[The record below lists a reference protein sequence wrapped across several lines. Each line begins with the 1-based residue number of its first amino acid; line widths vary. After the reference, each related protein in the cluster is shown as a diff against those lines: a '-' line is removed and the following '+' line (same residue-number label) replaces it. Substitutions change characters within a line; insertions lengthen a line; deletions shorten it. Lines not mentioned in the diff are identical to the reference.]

1 VSSVTRVRTLNL
13 LNDSQY
19 RDIRAYLID
28 KTGLNLRQDK
38 SEELLELVNS
48 RIAASPGGFK
58 RYMSRL
64 RAEGE
69 GGTELHHL
77 VSRLTVGETHFFRNR
92 PQMTALR
99 DHILPELIME
109 KMQKDRQL
117 KIWSAGC
124 STGEEPYSI
133 AMLLR
138 ELIPD
143 IGQWS
148 ISIMATDINEK
159 SLATA
164 REGIY
169 RDWSFR
175 EVDEYYRQRYFE
187 PREKSWLLEREI
199 VDMVTFRYLNLA
211 DDLYPARAT
220 RTDSLDLIICRN
232 VMIYFSVDLC
242 LDITRRFYRCLRD
255 GGGLLVGH
263 VEHSDMV
270 CPEFRRKLFGKTI
283 VYRKE
288 VNGPSWE
295 KGLRPRFRGSGRP
308 AGGLLVHEGSAF
320 RNTKGKPRPRD
331 TEETVIFE
339 EAVARF
345 RAMEIEEALAGF
357 QRVLRINPRNE
368 RALYTVALLLANGGD
383 VDGAEERL
391 EKLLAVNSL
400 HLEAIYLLSLIH
412 RVRGEEEKEISQ
424 LKKAVYVDRNFVLGH
439 FQMGGFYLRSGRIE
453 EARRSLL
460 NVLDILRGQADKDLV
475 DGVEGLTVGGLRR
488 SAREMLPGP
497 LPEGYGDD

>member
-1 VSSVTRVRTLNL
+1 MRSKTLDFI
-13 LNDSQY
+13 NDSQY
-19 RDIRAYLID
+19 REIRDYLVG
-28 KTGLNLRQDK
+28 KTGLNLRLDK
-38 SEELLELVNS
+38 REELLEIANS
-48 RIAASPGGFK
+48 RIAESSGSFEK
-58 RYMSRL
+58 YMSRL

-92 PQMTALR
+92 PQVAALR

-109 KMQKDRQL
+109 KLQKDRQL

-138 ELIPD
+138 EQIPD
-143 IGQWS
+143 LGKWT
-148 ISIMATDINEK
+148 ISLMATDINEK

-164 REGIY
+164 REGQY

-175 EVDEYYRQRYFE
+175 EVDDYYRQRYFQL
-187 PREKSWLLEREI
+187 REKSWHLEREI

-211 DDLYPARAT
+211 DNLYPARAT
-220 RTDSLDLIICRN
+220 RTDSLDLIVCRN

-242 LDITRRFYRCLRD
+242 LEITRRFYRCLRE
-255 GGGLLVGH
+255 GGYLVVGH

-270 CPEFRRKLFGKTI
+270 CPEFHRKLIGKTI

-288 VNGPSWE
+288 AEGPSWE
-295 KGLRPRFRGSGRP
+295 KGLSPRFRGSGHP
-308 AGGLLVHEGSAF
+308 AGSLLVHEGSAF
-320 RNTKGKPRPRD
+320 RNAKGKPRPKG
-331 TEETVIFE
+331 TEETAIFE
-339 EAVARF
+339 EAVAHF
-345 RAMEIEEALAGF
+345 RAMEGEEALAGF
-357 QRVLRINPRNE
+357 TRVLRINPRNE

-383 VDGAEERL
+383 VDEAEGRL
-391 EKLLAVNSL
+391 DRLLKINPL
-400 HLEAIYLLSLIH
+400 HLEGIYLLSLIH
-412 RVRGEEEKEISQ
+412 RVRGEEEKEIVL
-424 LKKAVYVDRNFVLGH
+424 LKKAVYVDRNFVLGY
-439 FQMGGFYLRSGRIE
+439 FQMGGFYLRSGREE
-453 EARRSLL
+453 EAKRSLL
-460 NVLDILRGQADKDLV
+460 NVLDILRDQADNDLV

-497 LPEGYGDD
+497 LPKGYADD